1 VSPHVPYHSTGTRAL
16 HRGRI
21 LQMRV
26 TRAKPAFYAGILLN
40 LCHEK
45 QKNGPPPGSILSD
58 GMHSQ
63 ISSNVLT
70 HKDFA

>member
-1 VSPHVPYHSTGTRAL
+1 
-16 HRGRI
+16 
-21 LQMRV
+21 MRV